1 LARVVSAQV
10 VSVVE
15 QQVRVELRPVTAAAD
30 LHPVPL
36 VRVALQPV
44 TVAQADLRQVP
55 LDRVALQPVTVAQVD
70 LHQVLLDRVALQPVT
85 VAQAD
90 LRQVLLVRVA
100 LQPVTV
106 AQADLRQ
113 VPLVRVALRLA
124 TVVAVAP
131 PQERLLRVAN
141 RGRNF
146 SLLLKSAVSVEWAE
160 SVPWGQQAAQGP
172 VRWVCEAERPGLPD
186 QGLVEPAGPDCS

>member
-1 LARVVSAQV
+1 LAQVVSAQV
-10 VSVVE
+10 VSAQVVLVVE
-15 QQVRVELRPVTAAAD
+15 QQVQVELRPVTAAAD
-30 LHPVPL
+30 LH
-36 VRVALQPV
+36 
-44 TVAQADLRQVP
+44 QVP

-172 VRWVCEAERPGLPD
+172 VRWVCEAERPELPD
-186 QGLVEPAGPDCS
+186 QGLVELAGPDCS